1 MAKRSGGRCRP
12 FQEVNVRPLGSAAGF
27 SDNPHA
33 VSTTSGSRRG
43 RRVGRAPRVTEE
55 AIDKIREHI
64 VSGAWGPGDRLPK
77 ESELAAQLGLS
88 RNSLREA
95 VRALSQLRVL
105 EVRQGDGTYVSS
117 LEPALLL
124 ESTGFISHLLLGDTE
139 VELYEV
145 RRILEAAAAALAAG
159 RIDAQEKDGLSQSLE
174 RMRQAHNVEELV
186 EADVAF
192 HAVIASAAGNAVLA
206 SLLASLSTRTMRV
219 RLWHGR
225 AADDALDE
233 TREEHRRI
241 YEAIV
246 AGDPELARAAATA
259 HIASGERWLR
269 GQLAAG
275 NSA

>member
-1 MAKRSGGRCRP
+1 M
-12 FQEVNVRPLGSAAGF
+12 NVRPLGRRDDF
-27 SDNPHA
+27 DDNRRD
-33 VSTTSGSRRG
+33 VSTIPKTRRG
-43 RRVGRAPRVTEE
+43 RRAGRAPRVTEE
-55 AIDKIREHI
+55 AIDKIRERI
-64 VSGAWGPGDRLPK
+64 VSGAWGPGSRLPR
-77 ESELAAQLGLS
+77 ESELAADLGLS

-117 LEPALLL
+117 LEPDLLL
-124 ESTGFISHLLLGDTE
+124 QSTGFVSHLLLGETE
-139 VELYEV
+139 IELYEV
-145 RRILEAAAAALAAG
+145 RRILEAAAASLAAA
-159 RIDAQEKDGLSQSLE
+159 RIDQMERSELAEILARMLS
-174 RMRQAHNVEELV
+174 AKTVEELV

-192 HAVIASAAGNAVLA
+192 HAVIARAAGNAVLA

-241 YEAIV
+241 YEAII
-246 AGDPELARAAATA
+246 AGDAELARAAAMA

-269 GQLAAG
+269 AQLG
-275 NSA
+275 SSNT

>member
-1 MAKRSGGRCRP
+1 M
-12 FQEVNVRPLGSAAGF
+12 NVRPRGG
-27 SDNPHA
+27 
-33 VSTTSGSRRG
+33 GESRRAG
-43 RRVGRAPRVTEE
+43 RAPRAPRVTEG
-55 AIDKIREHI
+55 AIDKIRERI

-77 ESELAAQLGLS
+77 ESDLAAELGLS

-117 LEPALLL
+117 LKPDLLL
-124 ESTGFISHLLLGDTE
+124 ESTGFISHLLLGETE
-139 VELYEV
+139 IELYEV

-159 RIDAQEKDGLSQSLE
+159 RIDAEEKEQLAQSLE
-174 RMRQAHNVEELV
+174 RMREAGSVEELV

-192 HAVIASAAGNAVLA
+192 HAIIAKAAGNSFLA
-206 SLLASLSTRTMRV
+206 SLLASLSTRTMRI

-225 AADDALDE
+225 TADDALPE

-241 YEAIV
+241 YEPII

-275 NSA
+275 LSA

>member
-1 MAKRSGGRCRP
+1 M
-12 FQEVNVRPLGSAAGF
+12 NVRSIRQGS
-27 SDNPHA
+27 
-33 VSTTSGSRRG
+33 SGSKK
-43 RRVGRAPRVTEE
+43 RARPPRLTEG
-55 AIDKIREHI
+55 AIDKIRERI
-64 VSGAWGPGDRLPK
+64 VSGAWGPGARLPR
-77 ESELAAQLGLS
+77 ESELAAELGLS

-124 ESTGFISHLLLGDTE
+124 ESTGFVSHLLLGKTE

-145 RRILEAAAAALAAG
+145 RRILEAAAAALATG
-159 RIDAQEKDGLSQSLE
+159 RIDSDQKVALAESLE
-174 RMRQAHNVEELV
+174 RMGEARSVEDLV

-225 AADDALDE
+225 TADGALDE
-233 TREEHRRI
+233 TREEHRRV
-241 YEAIV
+241 YDAIIS
-246 AGDPELARAAATA
+246 GDPELARATATA

-269 GQLAAG
+269 AQVNAG
-275 NSA
+275 NAG

>member
-1 MAKRSGGRCRP
+1 M
-12 FQEVNVRPLGSAAGF
+12 NVRPLGSRAGF
-27 SDNPHA
+27 DDNHRD
-33 VSTTSGSRRG
+33 VSTLPKARRG
-43 RRVGRAPRVTEE
+43 RRTDRAPRVTEE
-55 AIDKIREHI
+55 AIDKIRERI
-64 VSGAWGPGDRLPK
+64 VSGAWGPGDRLPR
-77 ESELAAQLGLS
+77 ESELAAELGLS

-117 LEPALLL
+117 LEPDLLL

-139 VELYEV
+139 IELYEV

-159 RIDAQEKDGLSQSLE
+159 RIDQLERSELAEILE
-174 RMRQAHNVEELV
+174 RMQRAKNVEELV

-192 HAVIASAAGNAVLA
+192 HAVIAKAAGNAVLA

-225 AADDALDE
+225 AAEDALDE

-241 YEAIV
+241 YEAIA
-246 AGDPELARAAATA
+246 AGDAELARAAATA

-269 GQLAAG
+269 AQLAPG
-275 NSA
+275 RNG

>member
-1 MAKRSGGRCRP
+1 M
-12 FQEVNVRPLGSAAGF
+12 NVRPLGTRPGF
-27 SDNPHA
+27 DDNRRN
-33 VSTTSGSRRG
+33 VSTVPKARRG
-43 RRVGRAPRVTEE
+43 RRAGRAPRVTEE
-55 AIDKIREHI
+55 AIEKIRERI
-64 VSGAWGPGDRLPK
+64 VSGAWGAGDRLPR
-77 ESELAAQLGLS
+77 ESELAAELGLS

-117 LEPALLL
+117 LEPGLLL
-124 ESTGFISHLLLGDTE
+124 ESTGFVSHLLLGETE
-139 VELYEV
+139 IELYEV

-159 RIDAQEKDGLSQSLE
+159 RIDQNERAELAEILD
-174 RMRQAHNVEELV
+174 RMRRARTVEELV

-192 HAVIASAAGNAVLA
+192 HAVIAQAAGNAVLA

-225 AADDALDE
+225 AADGALDE

-241 YEAIV
+241 YDAIL
-246 AGDPELARAAATA
+246 AGDAELARAAATA

-269 GQLAAG
+269 AQVTSSNG
-275 NSA
+275 